1 MAFGVLED
9 AKNPM
14 PTGTMFLEAVGNAP
28 NDVNTAENHVVLN
41 PAPSDSPD
49 DPLNFPRLRKELLFA
64 TIIFGACLTSAIGP
78 LLVPGF
84 AIIAVD
90 FHVPLSKVALL
101 SGALIMGLGVSS
113 YVCSCMGSIFG
124 RRPIFLVTTVV
135 IIASCCWS
143 AAAKSYNSILASR
156 VFQGLGM
163 GGFYALAGTDS
174 INDVF
179 FVHQRG
185 TRVGLWNL
193 AVIASVN
200 ITPIISGYVI
210 VALGWEWSFWLLAI
224 AFGVLL
230 IAVVFLF
237 PETSFDRSQEIAR
250 PFSSPSSSTNI
261 DPRESTEKKVTD
273 LQSTPVAETPQLGT
287 SNTQRARWQ
296 NILGVQHG
304 AFNSPTRILS
314 ALVAPLTLLAHPVV
328 IWSCAMWSVVF
339 TWVIIIGTTA
349 SQIYAAP
356 PFSLSTT
363 SVGNL
368 VGIAPLIGSIP
379 GTVLAGWTCDFLSK
393 KLAIRNK
400 GVYEPEFR
408 LWVMVPFVLS
418 FAVGS
423 FGLGVA
429 IENGSSVIVCGVFL
443 AILNFAVGIGCTGI
457 VTYQNDVCKHRAGEA
472 FGLTML
478 IKSSF
483 AFGLSFVMNDY
494 YTSVGPKR
502 FFCTWSGLTIG
513 VTLLTLPLY
522 VYGKRIRSWTLRRNI
537 HLGLGFGSP
546 RR

>member
-9 AKNPM
+9 ATNSM
-14 PTGTMFLEAVGNAP
+14 PTGTIFLEAVENAP
-28 NDVNTAENHVVLN
+28 QYVNTAENRIVLN
-41 PAPSDSPD
+41 PEPSDSPK

-64 TIIFGACLTSAIGP
+64 TIVFGACLTSAIGP

-90 FHVPLSKVALL
+90 FHVPLSNVALL

-113 YVCSCMGSIFG
+113 YVCSCMGSVFG
-124 RRPIFLVTTVV
+124 RRPIFLVTTVI

-143 AAAKSYNSILASR
+143 AAAKSYTSILASR

-224 AFGVLL
+224 SFGVLL
-230 IAVVFLF
+230 VTVVFLF
-237 PETSFDRSQEIAR
+237 PETSFDRSQATTTSL
-250 PFSSPSSSTNI
+250 SSPSGSTETNL
-261 DPRESTEKKVTD
+261 RESTEKKAMDLESTQVTE
-273 LQSTPVAETPQLGT
+273 SPQLGSSST
-287 SNTQRARWQ
+287 KRPKWQ
-296 NILGVQHG
+296 HVLGVQYA
-304 AFNSPTRILS
+304 AFDNPVRILP
-314 ALVAPLTLLAHPVV
+314 ALGAPLILLAHPVV

-356 PFSLSTT
+356 PYNLSTT

-379 GTVLAGWTCDFLSK
+379 GTVLAGWTCDLLSK
-393 KLAIRNK
+393 KLAARNK

-408 LWVMVPFVLS
+408 LLVLVPFVLS
-418 FAVGS
+418 FAIGS
-423 FGLGVA
+423 FGLGLA
-429 IENGSSVIVCGVFL
+429 IQNGSSVIVCAIFL

-457 VTYQNDVCKHRAGEA
+457 VTYQNDVCKHRAGQA

-494 YTSVGPKR
+494 YTSVGPKK
-502 FFCTWSGLTIG
+502 FFCTWGGLTIG
-513 VTLLTLPLY
+513 VTMLTLPLY
-522 VYGKRIRSWTLRRNI
+522 VYGKRIRSWASRKNI
-537 HLGLGFGSP
+537 V
-546 RR
+546 